1 MQVNITKHI
10 FVPKHRQVPDSVKQT
25 MKYEDF
31 PTFTRKDPVVL
42 YYDFPVDSV
51 IEIEREVPLIGTTKY
66 YRWIR

>member
-10 FVPKHRQVPDSVKQT
+10 FVPKHTLVPDNIKDK
-25 MKYEDF
+25 MKYEEF
-31 PTFTRKDPVVL
+31 PIFTRRDPVVL
-42 YYDFPVDSV
+42 YYDFPVRSV